1 MMTGRTNEK
10 RRKGNFLPT
19 VLCYWIVLGLSSL
32 AGAAADGD
40 WTVLFNGRNL
50 DGWSNPYEWGRAWV
64 DDGQIVLQADR
75 KFFLVTEKKYRDF
88 IFEGEVKMPEG
99 RSNSGFMFRCH
110 QQPNRVYGYQAEVDP
125 SDRQWSGGLYDE
137 GRRGWLHPR
146 SNDEESA
153 KTFVENTKG
162 AFKRYDWNRYRIHC
176 VGPSIRIYVNGVLTT
191 DYVDATDREG
201 HIAIQHHG
209 EAGKRYR
216 FRNLRIRELKAP
228 QALAQSR
235 NDLPLVFFED
245 FESGAD
251 RWTQTDPN
259 AWKIIEQNGNHA
271 YSQYRQSQYEPPVR
285 SPLNMARIQDLKV
298 SDVVIQARMEQ
309 TGREYGHRDMCIFFG
324 YQDPSHFYYCH
335 IATKADAHAN
345 SIFLVNGEP
354 RVSIA
359 QERTDGTDW
368 TTGYHDVRVVRDVS
382 SGSIEVYFDD
392 MSKPIMR
399 AVDKTFGA
407 GGVGF
412 GTFDDTGNIDD
423 VMVWGRQP

>member
-1 MMTGRTNEK
+1 MMMDRKSK
-10 RRKGNFLPT
+10 RRSSRAFLL
-19 VLCYWIVLGLSSL
+19 VLLSCTPWPLTGLAVASE
-32 AGAAADGD
+32 AENWAP
-40 WTVLFNGRNL
+40 LFNGRNL
-50 DGWSNPYEWGRAWV
+50 DGWSNPYDWGRAWV
-64 DDGQIVLQADR
+64 DDGQIVLQADK

-146 SNDEESA
+146 SDDADSA
-153 KTFVENTKG
+153 RAFVAATKG

-201 HIAIQHHG
+201 YIAIQHHG

-228 QALAQSR
+228 EALAQSQ
-235 NDLPLVFFED
+235 NDLPLVFFDD

-259 AWKIIEQNGNHA
+259 AWKIIEQGSNHA
-271 YSQYRQSQYEPPVR
+271 YSQHRQSKYEPPVR
-285 SPLNMARIQDLKV
+285 SPLNMARIKDLKV

-309 TGREYGHRDMCIFFG
+309 TGREYGHRDMCVFFG

-345 SIFLVNGEP
+345 SIFLVNGKP

-359 QERTDGTDW
+359 QKRTDGTDW

-382 SGSIEVYFDD
+382 TGSIEVYFDD
-392 MSKPIMR
+392 MDKPIMR

-407 GGVGF
+407 GAVGF

-423 VMVWGRQP
+423 VMIWGRQP